1 MKNNKKFIVA
11 IDQGTTSSRAILF
24 NSQGKSL
31 FKSQLEFKQYFPKN
45 GWVEHNPE
53 EIWNKTKKVLMDTI
67 NKSKRFKGDILTIG
81 ITNQRETTILW
92 DRVSGK
98 PVYNA
103 IVWQDRR
110 TADFCKK
117 YRSNKREHL
126 INKKTGLLI
135 DPYFSGTKI
144 KWIIENVPK
153 VKILLKKKR
162 LLFGTIDTFLLWRLT
177 KGKTHATDATNA
189 SRTMLYNIN
198 TNKWDNQILKSLK
211 IPSHILPLIKNSS
224 DDFGRTHKS
233 ITGKSYPITGVVGD
247 QQAAAIGQ
255 CCFEKGSVKSTY
267 GTGAFVLMNTGYKKI
282 YSKNRLLTTVC
293 YRLNGKSTY
302 ALEGSIFIAGAGV
315 QWARDKM
322 KLIKKASET
331 EKVTKSLKSNSGV
344 YLVPAFVGLGAPY
357 WDSKARGVL
366 SGITRNT
373 GPKEIIRAIIEST
386 AYQSHDLFE
395 AMKKDGLKPKII
407 KVDGGMVKNN
417 WFSQFLS
424 DVLNIKVHRSQID
437 ETTALGAAFMA
448 GLQIGVFKS
457 LSDISKRWKLNR
469 KFIPKIKN
477 SERLNL
483 LKGWSS
489 SYEKNLS
496 SIKIYIPYPPGIII

>member
-1 MKNNKKFIVA
+1 LKNRKKFIVA
-11 IDQGTTSSRAILF
+11 IDQGTTSCRAILF
-24 NSQGKSL
+24 NTQGKSL

-53 EIWNKTKKVLMDTI
+53 EIWNKTKKVLMDVI
-67 NKSKRFKGDILTIG
+67 NKSKRLKGDILTIG

-92 DRVSGK
+92 DRISGK

-110 TADFCKK
+110 TADFCRK
-117 YRSNKREHL
+117 YRSNKNERL
-126 INKKTGLLI
+126 INRKTGLLI

-144 KWIIENVPK
+144 KWIIESVPK
-153 VKILLKKKR
+153 VKKLLRKKQ

-177 KGKTHATDATNA
+177 RGRTHATDATNA

-198 TNKWDNQILKSLK
+198 TNQWDKQILKSLK

-224 DDFGRTHKS
+224 DNFGKTHRS

-247 QQAAAIGQ
+247 QQAATIGQ

-267 GTGAFVLMNTGYKKI
+267 GTGAFVIMNTGSKKI

-293 YRLNGKSTY
+293 YRLNDKSTY

-322 KLIKKASET
+322 KLIKKAKDT
-331 EKVTKSLKSNSGV
+331 EKVIKSLKSNNGV

-366 SGITRNT
+366 SGLTRNT

-424 DVLNIKVHRSQID
+424 DVLNIKIYRSKID

-483 LKGWSS
+483 LKGWSQAMRRT
-489 SYEKNLS
+489 LVQ
-496 SIKIYIPYPPGIII
+496 

>member
-1 MKNNKKFIVA
+1 MKIKKKFIVA
-11 IDQGTTSSRAILF
+11 IDQGTTSSRAVLF
-24 NSQGKSL
+24 DATGKSL
-31 FKSQLEFKQYFPKN
+31 FKSQLEFRQYFPKN

-53 EIWNKTKKVLMDTI
+53 EIWNKTKKVLVNVI
-67 NKSKRFKGDILTIG
+67 NESKKLKGEILTIG

-92 DRVSGK
+92 NKVSGK
-98 PVYNA
+98 PIYNA

-117 YRSNKREHL
+117 YRTNKRERL
-126 INKKTGLLI
+126 INRKTGLLI

-144 KWIIENVPK
+144 KWIINNVPIAK
-153 VKILLKKKR
+153 KLLRKKQ

-177 KGKTHATDATNA
+177 KGRSHATDSTNA

-198 TNKWDNQILKSLK
+198 TNKWDKQILKSLK
-211 IPSHILPLIKNSS
+211 IPSHILPIIKNSS
-224 DDFGRTHKS
+224 DHFGMTHRS

-247 QQAAAIGQ
+247 QQAATIGQ
-255 CCFEKGSVKSTY
+255 CCFKKGSVKSTY
-267 GTGAFVLMNTGYKKI
+267 GTGAFVLMNTGSKKI
-282 YSKNRLLTTVC
+282 YSKNRLLTTIC

-315 QWARDKM
+315 QWIRDKM
-322 KLIKKASET
+322 KLIQKASET
-331 EKVTKSLKSNSGV
+331 EKVIKSLKSNSGV
-344 YLVPAFVGLGAPY
+344 YLVPAFVGLGAPH

-366 SGITRNT
+366 SGLTRDT

-386 AYQSHDLFE
+386 AYQSYDLFI
-395 AMKKDGLKPKII
+395 AMKKDGLNPKVI
-407 KVDGGMVKNN
+407 KIDGGMVNNN
-417 WFSQFLS
+417 WFSQFLA
-424 DVLNIKVHRSQID
+424 DILNIKVYRSQTE

-457 LSDISKRWKLNR
+457 LNDISKKWKLNR

-483 LKGWSS
+483 LKGWSRAIRRT
-489 SYEKNLS
+489 L
-496 SIKIYIPYPPGIII
+496 IQ